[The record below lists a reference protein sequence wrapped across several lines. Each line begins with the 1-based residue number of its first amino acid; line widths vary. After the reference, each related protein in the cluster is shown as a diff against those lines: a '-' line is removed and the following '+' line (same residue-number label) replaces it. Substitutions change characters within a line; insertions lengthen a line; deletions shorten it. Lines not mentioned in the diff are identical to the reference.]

1 MKSQKVFYWAT
12 QHLRVWLLLLSSPAF
27 ALGQTHS
34 TRIAILDFGD
44 SPTSV
49 LAEQA
54 MRSMLSSNEA
64 GSASSHFDVLDAT
77 LTSSAAR
84 GVGYA
89 GSLNMSRAEARDLG
103 AAIGCDFYFLGNAQT
118 VRRSSSAK
126 PIYYESYA
134 AIFLVSARTGRL
146 ILWERPSREAK
157 SAEESVKE
165 FAVAFSEERAH
176 YVEAILKASENERT
190 ERAVNSGAKDSV
202 IELLTDGD
210 EGKHKDIR
218 APRPYRRFKP
228 AYPDAAAR
236 SLIEATIDVLV
247 DIDARGEVA
256 NIEIE
261 RWAGYGL
268 DESVISTVKQMH
280 FFPAM
285 RDGVAIPLRV
295 LLRYNFRKP
304 ANN

>member
-1 MKSQKVFYWAT
+1 MKSQKVFYWTT

-27 ALGQTHS
+27 ALGQTRS

-44 SPTSV
+44 SPTSA

-54 MRSMLSSNEA
+54 MRSMLSSNEP

-126 PIYYESYA
+126 PIYFESYA

-146 ILWERPSREAK
+146 IMWARPSREAK

-176 YVEAILKASENERT
+176 YVEAIRKASENERT
-190 ERAVNSGAKDSV
+190 ERAVNIGAKDSV
-202 IELLTDGD
+202 IELLTDDD
-210 EGKHKDIR
+210 EGKDIR

-228 AYPDAAAR
+228 AYTDAAAR
-236 SLIEATIDVLV
+236 SLIEATVDVLV
-247 DIDARGEVA
+247 DIDAGGEVA

-304 ANN
+304 ASN